1 MLKPTNV
8 RLSTYTGDKIPV
20 KGKCNW
26 TVKYKKKS
34 YFLEF
39 IVVKS
44 DAKPILGIKAC
55 EQMGL
60 IKRVMTLN
68 KSDEID
74 IFKEYADVFE
84 GIGCLEGEHSIRID
98 ESVTPKVHPQRK
110 IPVTHKG
117 KIKNRTGWKKSK

>member
-1 MLKPTNV
+1 M
-8 RLSTYTGDKIPV
+8 
-20 KGKCNW
+20 
-26 TVKYKKKS
+26 VKYKKKS

-68 KSDEID
+68 KSDEKN
-74 IFKEYADVFE
+74 IFKEYADMFE

-98 ESVTPKVHPQRK
+98 ESVTPKVHPPRK
-110 IPVTHKG
+110 IPVTLREKLRNEQDG
-117 KIKNRTGWKKSK
+117 KNQSDCKNRRACTVGKPNCDCGKV